1 MANYS
6 VEINGIHVDA
16 TYSDEVVER
25 LFLPLLKELSAKRK
39 GKENSCDARSTSGS
53 GEEHAC
59 KLS

>member
-25 LFLPLLKELSAKRK
+25 LFAKRK